1 MAITRRDF
9 MKFGVAAGAAALL
22 SGVIS
27 STNKDEVKAA
37 FIPGAE
43 YFPEAEGDP
52 SRAEVLDSI
61 DTEAFLS
68 LCSRCGVCI
77 TECPF
82 SAIKSTGWQL
92 PLLTEETR
100 QKCPGF
106 NVCGVCLAV
115 CPTSAL
121 SEAFKPV
128 KDKFGLEPGVGK
140 DPWWQGKRVNTDF
153 LEKPEEVG

>member
-22 SGVIS
+22 SGIIKGSNTDNVV
-27 STNKDEVKAA
+27 STTM
-37 FIPGAE
+37 PGAGE
-43 YFPEAEGDP
+43 VGHFAP
-52 SRAEVLDSI
+52 EVLDEI
-61 DTEAFLS
+61 DTEAFLA
-68 LCSRCGVCI
+68 LCSRCGVCV

-92 PLLTEETR
+92 PQLTDETR
-100 QKCPGF
+100 HKCPGF
-106 NVCGVCLAV
+106 DVCGVCLAV

-128 KDKFGLEPGVGK
+128 TEKFPELSSGVEK
-140 DPWWQGKRVNTDF
+140 NPWWEGERINTDF
-153 LEKPEEVG
+153 LTKPEPKEVE